1 MLEPQSSRDGG
12 KGETGK
18 LTPPCPNSKG
28 DISGKMRK
36 GAGI

>member
-12 KGETGK
+12 KGEACK
-18 LTPPCPNSKG
+18 LTLPCPNSNG